1 MKNRPNLKI
10 DLSNISWKS
19 RSQSPPIVRKREK
32 GDKKSPIRHRESVST
47 VRSIV
52 EEELKHMAKKLSIDV
67 EQKQKEREE
76 ETGAQKNK

>member
-1 MKNRPNLKI
+1 MKNRPDLKI

-19 RSQSPPIVRKREK
+19 RSKSPPIVRKREK

-52 EEELKHMAKKLSIDV
+52 EEELKQMGKKLNIDI
-67 EQKQKEREE
+67 EQKERKE
-76 ETGAQKNK
+76 ETGAQKK

>member
-19 RSQSPPIVRKREK
+19 QSKSPPIVRKREK

-52 EEELKHMAKKLSIDV
+52 EEELKQMAKKLHIDV

-76 ETGAQKNK
+76 ETGAQKK

>member
-52 EEELKHMAKKLSIDV
+52 EEELKQMAKKLSIDV

>member
-52 EEELKHMAKKLSIDV
+52 EEELKQMAKKLNIDV
-67 EQKQKEREE
+67 EQKQKEKEKE
-76 ETGAQKNK
+76 ETGAQKK

>member
-1 MKNRPNLKI
+1 MKNRPDLKI

-19 RSQSPPIVRKREK
+19 RSKSPPIVRKREK

-52 EEELKHMAKKLSIDV
+52 EEELKQMAKKLNIDV
-67 EQKQKEREE
+67 EQKQKEKE
-76 ETGAQKNK
+76 ETGAQKK

>member
-1 MKNRPNLKI
+1 MKNRPDLKI

-19 RSQSPPIVRKREK
+19 RSKSPPIVRKREK

-52 EEELKHMAKKLSIDV
+52 EEELKQMGKKLNIDV
-67 EQKQKEREE
+67 EQKERKE
-76 ETGAQKNK
+76 ETGAQKK

>member
-47 VRSIV
+47 VR
-52 EEELKHMAKKLSIDV
+52 
-67 EQKQKEREE
+67 
-76 ETGAQKNK
+76 

>member
-1 MKNRPNLKI
+1 MKNRPDLKI

-19 RSQSPPIVRKREK
+19 RSKTPPIVRKREK

-52 EEELKHMAKKLSIDV
+52 EEELKQMGKKLNIDV
-67 EQKQKEREE
+67 EQKERKE
-76 ETGAQKNK
+76 ETGAQKK